1 MSAASRPRSAA
12 EMEEMRREFGL
23 DVPIFEQ
30 YRRYIT
36 GVMRGDLGISYSQ
49 NRPVWDA
56 IRERIPETALLA
68 VAALI
73 IDYTLGVLLG
83 VFQGTRPKST
93 VDDALSIVTLTVYSV
108 PVFFLGIV
116 FVVVF
121 SLQLGWFPASGA
133 ADPAIHNALSL
144 AGKIVHRAQHLVLP
158 ALTLGLVGAAATA
171 RVQRVAILDV
181 ARQDY
186 VQTARAKGLRER
198 VVLLRHTLR
207 NALLPIVTLFGLSFP
222 MLLSGAVLVES
233 VFAWPG
239 IGRFA
244 AEAAGARDY
253 PAVTGVAIVGALMV
267 VTGNMLAD
275 ILYRG
280 VDPRTR
286 TAT

>member
-133 ADPAIHNALSL
+133 ADPAIHNALSF

-181 ARQDY
+181 ARQGY

>member
-12 EMEEMRREFGL
+12 EMEEMRRELGL

>member
-23 DVPIFEQ
+23 DVSIFEQ